1 MTARFHLNCRACGAR
16 DRSLCAI
23 CKAAQTFAGRSGF
36 IPGRK
41 RGARSEARRSLG
53 DPCSPGYLSPFMGR
67 WVFSI
72 CYYHKR
78 FCPVCQRKRRGL
90 RNFFRAGAQSRPPIT
105 GRGRKATRGARKA
118 APHDGRGRKATR
130 GARKAAPY
138 NGARAEGDA
147 GRAVRSRSRRGR
159 RNSGAGN
166 LPAGGR
172 ARTGTPP
179 CPRR

>member
-1 MTARFHLNCRACGAR
+1 MAARFHLNCRACGAR
-16 DRSLCAI
+16 GRSLCAI

-67 WVFSI
+67 WVFRYAI
-72 CYYHKR
+72 IINAFAPFVNEKGA
-78 FCPVCQRKRRGL
+78 GL
-90 RNFFRAGAQSRPPIT
+90 RNFFRAGARKAAPHD
-105 GRGRKATRGARKA
+105 GRGRKAKRGARKA
-118 APHDGRGRKATR
+118 APHDGRGRKA
-130 GARKAAPY
+130 K
-138 NGARAEGDA
+138 RA
-147 GRAVRSRSRRGR
+147 RAVRSRSRRGR

>member
-16 DRSLCAI
+16 GRSLCAI

-67 WVFSI
+67 WVFRYAI
-72 CYYHKR
+72 IINAFAPFVNEKGA
-78 FCPVCQRKRRGL
+78 VCAI
-90 RNFFRAGAQSRPPIT
+90 FFAR
-105 GRGRKATRGARKA
+105 ARKA
-118 APHDGRGRKATR
+118 APYNGARAEGDAGRAQSPPITRRGRKATR

>member
-1 MTARFHLNCRACGAR
+1 MAARFHLNCRACGAR
-16 DRSLCAI
+16 GRSLCAI

-67 WVFSI
+67 WVFRYAI
-72 CYYHKR
+72 IINAFAPFVNEKGA
-78 FCPVCQRKRRGL
+78 GL
-90 RNFFRAGAQSRPPIT
+90 RNFFRAGARKAAARAR
-105 GRGRKATRGARKA
+105 RGRKAKRARAKPPPMTGAGGRRSGRA
-118 APHDGRGRKATR
+118 QSLSHDGRGRKA
-130 GARKAAPY
+130 K
-138 NGARAEGDA
+138 RA
-147 GRAVRSRSRRGR
+147 RAVRSRSRRGR

>member
-16 DRSLCAI
+16 GRSLCAI

-118 APHDGRGRKATR
+118 AP
-130 GARKAAPY
+130 PY

-159 RNSGAGN
+159 RNSDAGN